1 MDAAKNRKRV
11 GWVIQSGLLAGM
23 VAGFVIYRLGGSGYY
38 AFHGGFL
45 SAIAVGWIVK
55 RVLNVSM
62 AVPAPVI
69 DARENGF
76 DPDETIVHHGPANH
90 YKGFE
95 AVGGR
100 LFLTSKRLRFRSH
113 KLNVQSHDE
122 SYPVDIII
130 SVEPARTLGV
140 VPNGV
145 LVHLRDGRHERFVVG
160 GRAEWVARLRAV
172 TADARATTSRAP
184 SA

>member
-1 MDAAKNRKRV
+1 MCPWRSPLPSSTLAKT
-11 GWVIQSGLLAGM
+11 
-23 VAGFVIYRLGGSGYY
+23 GSIPTRR
-38 AFHGGFL
+38 F
-45 SAIAVGWIVK
+45 
-55 RVLNVSM
+55 
-62 AVPAPVI
+62 
-69 DARENGF
+69 
-76 DPDETIVHHGPANH
+76 VHHGPANH